1 MVEIKPGD
9 TVEWRSQAAGSWK
22 TKKGKVIAYVP
33 AGQSA
38 YIHIPPGTP
47 KSRIKGDVDV
57 SVVDRF
63 LVQVPRSTGR
73 GYDYYTPRAKYVK
86 KVNE

>member
-38 YIHIPPGTP
+38 YIVQRG
-47 KSRIKGDVDV
+47 GDMIIT
-57 SVVDRF
+57 R
-63 LVQVPRSTGR
+63 R
-73 GYDYYTPRAKYVK
+73 GQNT
-86 KVNE
+86 